1 MSDAG
6 SQIIAELYEQL
17 MVDDQWA
24 VRRERGFSW
33 WGHRLAQHIEVG
45 PALQSGDLD
54 VYVVRIRTDLAKH
67 VKAETRPAALL
78 GQVNQLAQMSAVVWD
93 PVTATVSDCCTAA
106 VHRENIGWLSKVLAT
121 AAVLQNTAAH
131 SRAHSIAE
139 ACGGVPTASD
149 HPTSGR
155 RAQMDD
161 ILNVPERVI
170 AAIGSE
176 PSRYTGAL
184 AEGLGTTVASMGW
197 VGSSDAT
204 GVVYEIPF
212 TGNRPL
218 YLQDAES
225 SDTVLETALVQ
236 IFTDQPH
243 PEAGNGALVVMR
255 LPVSPGSDES
265 ALLANELNLA
275 ECTGDW
281 SAPLLGAWCPDPMS
295 QDDRGLAFSCFLPNL
310 LARPGLL
317 ENQVIYQG
325 GRVRFAL
332 QQLARLR
339 RLTSEQIGEEQAQQ
353 SARVHE
359 LRRRGT
365 TGEE

>member
-33 WGHRLAQHIEVG
+33 WGYRLAQHIEVG

-54 VYVVRIRTDLAKH
+54 VYVRAGFERISPNMSRQK
-67 VKAETRPAALL
+67 RALRRSGTGEPTGSDECRGVGPGNGHCL
-78 GQVNQLAQMSAVVWD
+78 RLLHCGGASGEHRLAQQGARHGRSA
-93 PVTATVSDCCTAA
+93 AEHCCSFPRSQ
-106 VHRENIGWLSKVLAT
+106 HRRGL
-121 AAVLQNTAAH
+121 
-131 SRAHSIAE
+131 RR
-139 ACGGVPTASD
+139 VPTASD

-317 ENQVIYQG
+317 RESSDLSRG
-325 GRVRFAL
+325 ASPFAL

-339 RLTSEQIGEEQAQQ
+339 G
-353 SARVHE
+353 
-359 LRRRGT
+359 
-365 TGEE
+365 